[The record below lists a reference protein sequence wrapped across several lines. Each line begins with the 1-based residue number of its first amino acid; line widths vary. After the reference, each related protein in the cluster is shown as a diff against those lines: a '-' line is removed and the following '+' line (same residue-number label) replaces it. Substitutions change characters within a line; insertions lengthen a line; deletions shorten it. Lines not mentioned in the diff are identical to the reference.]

1 MSEYLEFQRYGRNKS
16 TLVNSKYISSG
27 EYRKKFDKITNNADL
42 SRLLY
47 SKAKEMLIHRSGTLY
62 EDMYWIDS
70 EKVDIITREINS
82 FEEEQILYSE
92 SINRAIVGNNNVIA
106 MHTHPCSMPPS
117 IADFNSVEEH
127 NYQLSIVLGHDGK
140 VFCYRSSEKITK
152 LMYDLYFADSYK
164 KLHDEYLAQYEVLK
178 NCQKLMIFMISNFER

>member
-1 MSEYLEFQRYGRNKS
+1 MYFNVGKDFIMSEYLEFQRYGRNKS

-70 EKVDIITREINS
+70 EKVDIITREIN
-82 FEEEQILYSE
+82 
-92 SINRAIVGNNNVIA
+92 
-106 MHTHPCSMPPS
+106 
-117 IADFNSVEEH
+117 
-127 NYQLSIVLGHDGK
+127 
-140 VFCYRSSEKITK
+140 
-152 LMYDLYFADSYK
+152 
-164 KLHDEYLAQYEVLK
+164 
-178 NCQKLMIFMISNFER
+178 

>member
-1 MSEYLEFQRYGRNKS
+1 MYFNVGKDFIMSEYLEFQRYGRNKS

-82 FEEEQILYSE
+82 FEEEQIL
-92 SINRAIVGNNNVIA
+92 IFRINNRAIVGIIMLLLCILILVVC
-106 MHTHPCSMPPS
+106 H
-117 IADFNSVEEH
+117 
-127 NYQLSIVLGHDGK
+127 
-140 VFCYRSSEKITK
+140 
-152 LMYDLYFADSYK
+152 
-164 KLHDEYLAQYEVLK
+164 LA
-178 NCQKLMIFMISNFER
+178 

>member
-70 EKVDIITREINS
+70 EKVDIITSISS
-82 FEEEQILYSE
+82 F
-92 SINRAIVGNNNVIA
+92 N
-106 MHTHPCSMPPS
+106 
-117 IADFNSVEEH
+117 
-127 NYQLSIVLGHDGK
+127 
-140 VFCYRSSEKITK
+140 
-152 LMYDLYFADSYK
+152 
-164 KLHDEYLAQYEVLK
+164 
-178 NCQKLMIFMISNFER
+178 

>member
-42 SRLLY
+42 SILLY

-164 KLHDEYLAQYEVLK
+164 KLHDEYLAQYEALK
-178 NCQKLMIFMISNFER
+178 KLSETYDIEFWEVI

>member
-1 MSEYLEFQRYGRNKS
+1 MYFNVGKDFIMSEYLEFQRYGRNKS

-70 EKVDIITREINS
+70 EKVDIITSISS
-82 FEEEQILYSE
+82 F
-92 SINRAIVGNNNVIA
+92 N
-106 MHTHPCSMPPS
+106 
-117 IADFNSVEEH
+117 
-127 NYQLSIVLGHDGK
+127 
-140 VFCYRSSEKITK
+140 
-152 LMYDLYFADSYK
+152 
-164 KLHDEYLAQYEVLK
+164 
-178 NCQKLMIFMISNFER
+178 

>member
-82 FEEEQILYSE
+82 FEE
-92 SINRAIVGNNNVIA
+92 
-106 MHTHPCSMPPS
+106 
-117 IADFNSVEEH
+117 
-127 NYQLSIVLGHDGK
+127 
-140 VFCYRSSEKITK
+140 
-152 LMYDLYFADSYK
+152 
-164 KLHDEYLAQYEVLK
+164 
-178 NCQKLMIFMISNFER
+178 

>member
-92 SINRAIVGNNNVIA
+92 SINRAIVGNYNVIA

-127 NYQLSIVLGHDGK
+127 NYQLGIVLCHDGK

-164 KLHDEYLAQYEVLK
+164 KLHDEYLAQYEALK
-178 NCQKLMIFMISNFER
+178 KLSEIYDIEFWEVI